1 MHFSIFW
8 HDMHVLQASV
18 VPARQF
24 IAFAKFIAVSFLPID
39 SSPKKRYA
47 EANSFFS
54 NAFFNRPIVFSWPMM
69 LLNPIVYFLLY
80 NFFIKI
86 SLISFCISSIFLS
99 ALTTLILPLDAF
111 ASFR

>member
-1 MHFSIFW
+1 
-8 HDMHVLQASV
+8 MHVLQASV

-24 IAFAKFIAVSFLPID
+24 IDFAKFIAVSFLPID

-69 LLNPIVYFLLY
+69 LLNPILYFLLY
-80 NFFIKI
+80 NFLFII
-86 SLISFCISSIFLS
+86 SLISFCIATISLS
-99 ALTTLILPLDAF
+99 AFTIFILPLDAL